1 MTHHE
6 PANRTTMKADMSE
19 PAPPPAPEP
28 DAPHVKTVLRLAAAM
43 QRHALLVAVPVAVIS
58 AVAAVVLRGTSGL
71 VGALI
76 GIVLGLTAGLI
87 TTAVMRGTART
98 SPAGVMIGAMA
109 SLAGKIL
116 LLMLFLVAFRGTTL
130 FDNRAFAFTLLAVT
144 IAWIAGEVVGF
155 VRAKVP
161 VLDL

>member
-1 MTHHE
+1 MTG
-6 PANRTTMKADMSE
+6 PTAV
-19 PAPPPAPEP
+19 PEP
-28 DAPHVKTVLRLAAAM
+28 DAPHVKTVLRLAATM
-43 QRHALLVAVPVAVIS
+43 QRHALLLSVPLGVGAVVLGG
-58 AVAAVVLRGTSGL
+58 VLRGTPGL

-76 GIVLGLTAGLI
+76 GVVLGLAAGLI
-87 TTAVMRGTART
+87 TTLVMRGTART
-98 SPAGVMIGAMA
+98 SPAGVMIGAMT

-130 FDNRAFAFTLLAVT
+130 FDNRVFGFTLLAVT
-144 IAWIAGEVVGF
+144 VGWIAGEVIGF

>member
-58 AVAAVVLRGTSGL
+58 AVAAVVLRG
-71 VGALI
+71 
-76 GIVLGLTAGLI
+76 IVMGLTAGLI

>member
-1 MTHHE
+1 MRNPSH
-6 PANRTTMKADMSE
+6 
-19 PAPPPAPEP
+19 PPHPNPMP
-28 DAPHVKTVLRLAAAM
+28 PHVKTVLRLAATM
-43 QRHALLVAVPVAVIS
+43 QRHALGFAVPVAVIS

-76 GIVLGLTAGLI
+76 GTVLGLTAGLI

-155 VRAKVP
+155 VRAKAP

>member
-1 MTHHE
+1 
-6 PANRTTMKADMSE
+6 MKAEMSE

-116 LLMLFLVAFRGTTL
+116 LLMLFLVAFRGTPL

>member
-1 MTHHE
+1 MTG
-6 PANRTTMKADMSE
+6 PTAV
-19 PAPPPAPEP
+19 PEP
-28 DAPHVKTVLRLAAAM
+28 DAPHVRTVLRLAATM
-43 QRHALLVAVPVAVIS
+43 QRHGLLLAVPLGG
-58 AVAAVVLRGTSGL
+58 AALALGGVLRGTPGL

-76 GIVLGLTAGLI
+76 GVLLGLAAGLL
-87 TTAVMRGTART
+87 TTLVMRGTART
-98 SPAGVMIGAMA
+98 SPAGVMIGAMT

-130 FDNRAFAFTLLAVT
+130 FDNRVFGFTLMAVT
-144 IAWIAGEVVGF
+144 LGWIAGEVIGF